1 MVQQETYKHKINKL
15 KLLQKK
21 DVYTDLLK
29 GPTRDIRSQHGH
41 KLNIEINFL
50 VQQSVLCT
58 FHTWFYNY
66 TFYPILHEWFPFNA
80 GKSIWT

>member
-1 MVQQETYKHKINKL
+1 MVQQDTYKHKLNKL

-29 GPTRDIRSQHGH
+29 GSTRDIHSQHGH

-50 VQQSVLCT
+50 VQQSII
-58 FHTWFYNY
+58 Y
-66 TFYPILHEWFPFNA
+66 TFLCNIVQLRWYHTLKVKFDLLV
-80 GKSIWT
+80 